1 MGCGKVDNPK
11 TEAISRAQG
20 CLVGLVAGDVIGS
33 IAEFK
38 QEKEA
43 EALFSGKLKDLVGQP
58 TDDTEMALVLAR
70 ALVQRGH
77 YDREYVKSAYVKWLD
92 SDPIDCGVTIA
103 SALRGHFI
111 LESQANG
118 ALMRVAPLGIFG
130 AMRDLELVAFW
141 AREDA
146 TITHPNPV
154 CLEANELFAMAL
166 AFAVRNGTSASTLY
180 EQIFRWAHERLK
192 EPSLLEVVSKG
203 AEKPPKDYFTHQGWV
218 LIALHNALW
227 QLVHSES
234 LEEGIVNTARKGGD
248 ADTNAAVCGA
258 LLGAVYGIQGVPSG
272 WVKSI
277 LDMRL
282 EAGRR
287 GVIKPRPRDYWP
299 VDILELAQ
307 KLIDTNL

>member
-1 MGCGKVDNPK
+1 MDNCNG
-11 TEAISRAQG
+11 EALSRAQG

-38 QEKEA
+38 QEEEA
-43 EALFSGKLKDLVGQP
+43 EALFLGKLKDLTGQP
-58 TDDTEMALVLAR
+58 TDDTEMALALAR
-70 ALVQRGH
+70 TLVQKGY
-77 YDREYVKSAYVKWLD
+77 YDREYVKAAYVKWLN
-92 SDPIDCGVTIA
+92 SDPIDCGMTIA

-111 LESQANG
+111 PESQANG

-130 AMRDLELVAFW
+130 AKFQLDLVASW

-146 TITHPNPV
+146 SITHPNPV

-166 AFAVRNGTSASTLY
+166 AFTVRTGPSASALY
-180 EQIFRWAHERLK
+180 EQISRWAKERLK
-192 EPSLLEVVSKG
+192 EPLLLEVVSKG
-203 AEKPPKDYFTHQGWV
+203 AQEPPKDYYTHQGWV

-227 QLVHSES
+227 QLVHAES
-234 LEEGIVNTARKGGD
+234 LEEGVVNTAKKGGD

-258 LLGAVYGIQGVPSG
+258 LLGAVYGIQGVPSD

-282 EAGRR
+282 EVGRK
-287 GVIKPRPRDYWP
+287 GIIKPRPLEYWP

-307 KLIDTNL
+307 KLIEGDL